1 MGAINE
7 ELAGHTQCLLST
19 HCGQLTR
26 CGAAVSQP
34 YIIRSAAFLN
44 RLADQCE
51 PMDIEHLDYAQL
63 SEEAMAAADGATSL
77 DECQAHL
84 DRAVRYAQ
92 LACLE
97 HQRSPDFHVVE
108 IRPGVRRQS

>member
-1 MGAINE
+1 
-7 ELAGHTQCLLST
+7 LKS
-19 HCGQLTR
+19 
-26 CGAAVSQP
+26 
-34 YIIRSAAFLN
+34 
-44 RLADQCE
+44 LADQDAL
-51 PMDIEHLDYAQL
+51 MNIEHLDYAQL
-63 SEEAMAAADGATSL
+63 SEEAMAAADSAPSL